1 MASRAWSRNHIG
13 VTVADSLAT
22 FLQGLSYEPDDFQLR
37 AMQSLDQ
44 DNSVLVAAPT
54 GSGKTL
60 VAEYAIHRARSQAQR
75 AFYTTPIKALSN
87 QKYRDLGNLYGY
99 EHVGLVTGDNAINPE
114 ASVVVMTT
122 EVLRNMIY
130 ASSNRLTRLG
140 VVILDEVHY
149 LQDAYRGPVWE
160 EVIIQLEPTVQL
172 VCLSATVSNADEV
185 GRWLTTVRGT
195 TDVIVETRRPVE
207 LINHFAVHDGDSDST
222 VMHRTVV
229 GNEPNQAII
238 RLLASAGRSQQQQR
252 RTKGKRLARRFST
265 PSRPEVVEL
274 LHDNDMLPA
283 IVFIFSRAQCED
295 AVNSCIKIG
304 LQLTDHDEAGRIQE
318 ILEDHTAGLSP
329 DDKKALSY
337 DTFLAQVR
345 AGIACHHAGM
355 IPMFKEAVEECF
367 IEGLIKVVFATETLA
382 VGINMPARA
391 VVIEKLTKYT
401 GEHHSLLRASEF
413 AQLTGRAGRRGLD
426 KIGHAVTLWNPFVSF
441 DQVVG
446 LAMSRSFQLTSAFRP
461 TFNMAVN
468 MVRRHSERAAAHL
481 LNLSF
486 AQFQADR
493 DVVTVEAK
501 LQRKRDEL
509 RALADGRT
517 VDEEFVEEIDPTGT
531 SALSSISKTQF
542 ASEVEVEIALRG
554 LRPGDVLMCDAHNVR
569 GRAVVLTTASR
580 KQGTR
585 LALLTPSKKT
595 IDVVSSDFRSVPVK
609 AGRIDLPVPFEPN
622 RTDFIIETQRRLVKA
637 RVEEVS
643 GKPVASPRL
652 DAATVKSSSERKMRK
667 LQNEIVSLEASTHTR
682 SGSVWA
688 RFEDVIAVLDQ
699 LGYVNDWQ
707 LTSKGEMLAG
717 VFHESDL
724 LVVEILHSSI
734 LDNLT
739 MPDLVAVL
747 SSVVYEPRGGEEVGS
762 MRGLNDTVRNRI
774 KRIEKLSTKLQDIER
789 SKGMAVHRSP
799 DGGIGWEMT
808 RWALGD
814 PLSKILDPY
823 LTPGDFVRCVRHM
836 IDLLHQLQVVIDP
849 QSSLAM
855 RIEEAIAGLDRG
867 VVAASAGGGA
877 P

>member
-1 MASRAWSRNHIG
+1 MSDA
-13 VTVADSLAT
+13 VMPETTVT
-22 FLQGLSYEPDDFQLR
+22 FLQGLSYEPDDFQFQ
-37 AMQSLDQ
+37 AMHSLDSG
-44 DNSVLVAAPT
+44 NSVLVAAPT

-60 VAEYAIHRARSQAQR
+60 VAEYAIHRARSESKR

-87 QKYRDLGNLYGY
+87 QKFRDLGKLYGFDR
-99 EHVGLVTGDNAINPE
+99 VGLVTGDNAINPD
-114 ASVVVMTT
+114 APVVVMTT

-130 ASSNRLTRLG
+130 ASSDRLTNLG
-140 VVILDEVHY
+140 VVVLDEVHY
-149 LQDAYRGPVWE
+149 LQDTYRGPVWE

-195 TDVIVETRRPVE
+195 TDVVVETKRPVE
-207 LINHFAVHDGDSDST
+207 LINHFAVHDGSSGDI

-229 GNEPNQAII
+229 GSEPNQAIV

-252 RTKGKRLARRFST
+252 RTKGKRAVRRFST
-265 PSRPEVVEL
+265 PSRPDVVEL
-274 LHDNDMLPA
+274 LDDNDMLPA

-295 AVNSCIKIG
+295 AVNSCIKAG
-304 LQLTDHDEAGRIQE
+304 LQLTDPDESGRIQE
-318 ILEDHTAGLSP
+318 ILEDHTTGLSL
-329 DDKKALSY
+329 DDKQALSY
-337 DTFLAQVR
+337 DTFLSQVR

-367 IEGLIKVVFATETLA
+367 VEGLIKVVFATETLA

-401 GEHHSLLRASEF
+401 GEHHALLRASEF

-468 MVRRHSERAAAHL
+468 MIRRHSERAAAHL

-493 DVVTVEAK
+493 DVVTFEAK
-501 LQRKRDEL
+501 LQRKREEL
-509 RALADGRT
+509 MSMLDDQSVT
-517 VDEEFVEEIDPTGT
+517 DTSSPEDKDDSTGT
-531 SALSSISKTQF
+531 DPIHITY

-580 KQGTR
+580 KQGVKIGV
-585 LALLTPSKKT
+585 LTPSKKI
-595 IDVVSSDFRSVPVK
+595 IDVVSADFRSLPVK
-609 AGRIDLPVPFEPN
+609 AGHIDLPVPFEPN
-622 RTDFIIETQRRLVKA
+622 RTDFINETQRRLVKV
-637 RVEEVS
+637 RISEVI
-643 GKPVASPRL
+643 GKPVGADRQGDHAPR
-652 DAATVKSSSERKMRK
+652 SSYERKIRK
-667 LQNEIVSLEASTHTR
+667 LQKEIISLEASTHTR

-688 RFEDVIAVLDQ
+688 RFQDVIQVLED
-699 LGYVNDWQ
+699 LGYVEEWQ
-707 LTSKGEMLAG
+707 LTDKGEVLAG

-724 LVVEILHSSI
+724 LIVEVLHSSI
-734 LDNLT
+734 LDNLS

-747 SSVVYEPRGGEEVGS
+747 SSLVYEPRGGDEVGS
-762 MRGLNDTVRNRI
+762 MRGLNDTVRHRI
-774 KRIEKLSTKLQDIER
+774 KRIDKLSTKLQDIER
-789 SKGMAVHRSP
+789 SRGLGVHRSP
-799 DGGIGWEMT
+799 DGGLGWEMS

-823 LTPGDFVRCVRHM
+823 LTPGDFVRCVRQM
-836 IDLLHQLQVVIDP
+836 IDLLQQLQIVVDP
-849 QSSLAM
+849 DSSLSD
-855 RIEEAIAGLDRG
+855 RIQEAIRGLDRG

>member
-1 MASRAWSRNHIG
+1 
-13 VTVADSLAT
+13 
-22 FLQGLSYEPDDFQLR
+22 
-37 AMQSLDQ
+37 MQSLDQ

-60 VAEYAIHRARSQAQR
+60 VAEYAIHRARQQSQR

-87 QKYRDLGNLYGY
+87 QKYRDLGHLYGF

-114 ASVVVMTT
+114 ASIVVMTT

-149 LQDAYRGPVWE
+149 LQDTYRGPVWE

-172 VCLSATVSNADEV
+172 VCLSATVSNAEEV

-207 LINHFAVHDGDSDST
+207 LINHFAIHDGASDST

-229 GNEPNQAII
+229 GSEPNQAIV
-238 RLLASAGRSQQQQR
+238 RLLASAGRSQQQR
-252 RTKGKRLARRFST
+252 RTKGKRVARRFST
-265 PSRPEVVEL
+265 PSRPEIVEL
-274 LHDNDMLPA
+274 LDDNDMLPA

-295 AVNSCIKIG
+295 AVTACIKAG
-304 LQLTDHDEAGRIQE
+304 LQLTDHDESGRIQE
-318 ILEDHTAGLSP
+318 ILEDHTAGLSA
-329 DDKKALSY
+329 DDKRALAY
-337 DTFLAQVR
+337 DTFLKQVR

-509 RALADGRT
+509 RALTHGNNDASGHELEGADSTRSPIQDG
-517 VDEEFVEEIDPTGT
+517 I
-531 SALSSISKTQF
+531 QF
-542 ASEVEVEIALRG
+542 ASEVEVEIVLRG
-554 LRPGDVLMCDAHNVR
+554 MRPGDVLMCDAHNVR

-585 LALLTPSKKT
+585 VALLTPSKKT

-622 RTDFIIETQRRLVKA
+622 RTDFIVETQRRLVKA
-637 RVEEVS
+637 RVDDVV
-643 GKPVASPRL
+643 GKPVATPRA
-652 DAATVKSSSERKMRK
+652 DSAAARSSAERKIRK

-688 RFEDVIAVLDQ
+688 RFEDVIAVLQQ
-699 LGYVNDWQ
+699 LGYVNDWE
-707 LTSKGEMLAG
+707 LTDKGEMLAG

-747 SSVVYEPRGGEEVGS
+747 SSVVFEPRGGEEVGS
-762 MRGLNDTVRNRI
+762 LRGLNDTVRHRI
-774 KRIEKLSTKLQDIER
+774 KRIEKISTKLQDLER
-789 SKGMAVHRSP
+789 SRGMAVHRSP
-799 DGGIGWEMT
+799 DGGIGWEMS

-836 IDLLHQLQVVIDP
+836 IDLLRQIQVVVDP
-849 QSSLAM
+849 LSALYERVAES
-855 RIEEAIAGLDRG
+855 IEALDRG
-867 VVAASAGGGA
+867 VVAASAAGGA